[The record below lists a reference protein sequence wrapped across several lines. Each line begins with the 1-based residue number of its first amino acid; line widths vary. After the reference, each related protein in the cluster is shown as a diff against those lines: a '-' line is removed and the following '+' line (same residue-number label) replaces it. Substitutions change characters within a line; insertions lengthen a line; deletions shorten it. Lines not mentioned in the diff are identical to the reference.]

1 MAAMTRRSAVPVSGG
16 LAAVAGGALWSVKS
30 LAILLTGDQPPLMFE
45 LAPPLFGLA
54 VAALAFDRRHRRRAR
69 WALAL
74 GCVAVV
80 AGSAAFL
87 SDLAGEL
94 WGPAIALA
102 MIAVLVG
109 LILLGTDSGRSPIG
123 SVEWVALAI
132 GLVTVPALLVGSAL
146 SLIDERLLEVP
157 LVLLAGMWIWLGG
170 LMLGPANRRAP
181 AAADPSET
189 DRESP

>member
-1 MAAMTRRSAVPVSGG
+1 MAVMARRNAVLVSGG
-16 LAAVAGGALWSVKS
+16 LAAVAGGVLWGVKS
-30 LAILLTGDQPPLMFE
+30 LAILLTGDQPPLVFE

-54 VAALAFDRRHRRRAR
+54 VATLAFDRRNGRRAR

-80 AGSAAFL
+80 AGSAAVL
-87 SDLAGEL
+87 SDLVGEL

-109 LILLGTDSGRSPIG
+109 LILLGMAPKRTPVG
-123 SVEWVALAI
+123 SVGWVALAI
-132 GLVTVPALLVGSAL
+132 GLGTVPALLVGGAL

-157 LVLLAGMWIWLGG
+157 LVLLAGLWIWLGG
-170 LMLGPANRRAP
+170 LMLRLN
-181 AAADPSET
+181 DVS
-189 DRESP
+189 

>member
-1 MAAMTRRSAVPVSGG
+1 MTVMTRRSAVLVSGG
-16 LAAVAGGALWSVKS
+16 LAAVAGGALWTVKS
-30 LAILLTGDQPPLMFE
+30 LSILLTGDQPPLVFE
-45 LAPPLFGLA
+45 LAPPLFGL
-54 VAALAFDRRHRRRAR
+54 VVVALAVDRRHGSRAS

-80 AGSAAFL
+80 AGSAAVL

-102 MIAVLVG
+102 TIAVLVG
-109 LILLGTDSGRSPIG
+109 LILLGMVSGRRPIG

-132 GLVTVPALLVGSAL
+132 GVMTVPALLVGGAL

-157 LVLLAGMWIWLGG
+157 LLLLAGMWIWLGG
-170 LMLGPANRRAP
+170 LMLRHHNA
-181 AAADPSET
+181 S
-189 DRESP
+189 

>member
-1 MAAMTRRSAVPVSGG
+1 MVLMARRSAVLVSGG
-16 LAAVAGGALWSVKS
+16 LAAVAGGALWGVKS
-30 LAILLTGDQPPLMFE
+30 LNILLTGDQPPLVFE
-45 LAPPLFGLA
+45 LAPLLFGLA
-54 VAALAFDRRHRRRAR
+54 VTALAAVDRRHASRAR

-80 AGSAAFL
+80 AGSAAAL

-94 WGPAIALA
+94 WGPAIAVA

-109 LILLGTDSGRSPIG
+109 LILLGSASRSPIG

-132 GLVTVPALLVGSAL
+132 GLVTVPALLVGGAL

-170 LMLGPANRRAP
+170 LMI
-181 AAADPSET
+181 
-189 DRESP
+189 RERDAS